1 MYDCLIIGGGLAGL
15 TAAIYT
21 ARAGLSTAVIEG
33 EQCGGQAVM
42 ADLVENYPGFVG
54 SGYELA
60 EKTEQQ
66 AENVGVEIIYD
77 EIESVDFEGKV
88 KKAVGFENSY
98 EGKFVIVATGAKH
111 KRAGFQGE
119 ENFTGAGVSYC
130 AVCDGAFFADM
141 EVAVIGGANTA
152 VSEAIYLS
160 NICKKVYLIYRKDK
174 LRADN
179 TLVERLNTKENVEV
193 LYNTIPVKV
202 DGNDSVE
209 KLITDKGELSV
220 KGVFVAVGFNPSTTI
235 FENKLELDEYGYIK
249 TDSNLATNVSGVFAV
264 GDCRTKQLR
273 QMITAASDGAN
284 AGTVVAKLAERWK
297 NNETV

>member
-77 EIESVDFEGKV
+77 EIESVDFSGKI
-88 KKAVGFENSY
+88 KKAIGFENSY

-119 ENFTGAGVSYC
+119 EDFTGAGVSYC

-174 LRADN
+174 LRADS
-179 TLVERLNTKENVEV
+179 TLVDRLNKKENIEV
-193 LYNTIPVKV
+193 LYNTLPVKV
-202 DGNDSVE
+202 DGKDSVE

-220 KGVFVAVGFNPSTTI
+220 KGVFVAVGFSPSTAI
-235 FENKLELDEYGYIK
+235 FENVLELDDYGYIK
-249 TDSNLATNVSGVFAV
+249 TDSNLATSISEVFAV

-284 AGTVVAKLAERWK
+284 VGTVVAKLEERW
-297 NNETV
+297 

>member
-179 TLVERLNTKENVEV
+179 TLVERLNTKGNIEV
-193 LYNTIPVKV
+193 LYNIIPVKV
-202 DGNDSVE
+202 DGNDNVE
-209 KLITDKGELSV
+209 KLIIDKGELSV

-284 AGTVVAKLAERWK
+284 AGTVVAKLAERW
-297 NNETV
+297 

>member
-98 EGKFVIVATGAKH
+98 EGKFVIVAPGAKH
-111 KRAGFQGE
+111 KIAGFQGE

-179 TLVERLNTKENVEV
+179 TLVERLNTKENIEV

-284 AGTVVAKLAERWK
+284 AGTVVAKLAERW
-297 NNETV
+297 

>member
-273 QMITAASDGAN
+273 QMITAASDGAY
-284 AGTVVAKLAERWK
+284 AGTVVAKLAERW
-297 NNETV
+297 

>member
-21 ARAGLSTAVIEG
+21 AREGLSTAVREG

-179 TLVERLNTKENVEV
+179 TLVERLNTKGNIEV
-193 LYNTIPVKV
+193 LYNIIPVKV
-202 DGNDSVE
+202 DGNDNVE

-284 AGTVVAKLAERWK
+284 AGTVVAKLAERW
-297 NNETV
+297 

>member
-77 EIESVDFEGKV
+77 EIESVDFKGKV
-88 KKAVGFENSY
+88 KKAIGFENSY

-119 ENFTGAGVSYC
+119 EDFTG
-130 AVCDGAFFADM
+130 AVCDGAFFTDM

-160 NICKKVYLIYRKDK
+160 NICKKVYLVYRKDR
-174 LRADN
+174 LRADS
-179 TLVERLNTKENVEV
+179 TLVERLNKKENIEV

-202 DGNDSVE
+202 DGENSVE

-220 KGVFVAVGFNPSTTI
+220 KGVFVAVGFSPSTSI
-235 FENKLELDEYGYIK
+235 FKDVLELDEYGYIK
-249 TDSNLATNVSGVFAV
+249 TDSDLATNVGGVFAV

-284 AGTVVAKLAERWK
+284 AGTVVAKLAERW
-297 NNETV
+297 

>member
-42 ADLVENYPGFVG
+42 ADLVENYPGFIG

-179 TLVERLNTKENVEV
+179 TLVERLNTKENIEV

-284 AGTVVAKLAERWK
+284 AGTVVAKLAERW
-297 NNETV
+297 

>member
-60 EKTEQQ
+60 EKTAQQ

-77 EIESVDFEGKV
+77 EIESVDFKGKV
-88 KKAVGFENSY
+88 KKSIGFENSY

-119 ENFTGAGVSYC
+119 EDFTGAGVSYC

-160 NICKKVYLIYRKDK
+160 NICKKVYLIYRKGK
-174 LRADN
+174 LRADS
-179 TLVERLNTKENVEV
+179 TLVERLNKKENIEV

-202 DGNDSVE
+202 DGENSVE

-220 KGVFVAVGFNPSTTI
+220 KGVFVAVGFSPSTSI
-235 FENKLELDEYGYIK
+235 FKDVLELDEYGYIK
-249 TDSNLATNVSGVFAV
+249 TDSDLATNVGGVFAV

-284 AGTVVAKLAERWK
+284 AGTVVAKLAERW
-297 NNETV
+297 

>member
-179 TLVERLNTKENVEV
+179 TLVERLNTKGNIEV
-193 LYNTIPVKV
+193 LYNIIPVKV
-202 DGNDSVE
+202 DGNDNVE

-284 AGTVVAKLAERWK
+284 AGTVVAKLAERR
-297 NNETV
+297 

>member
-88 KKAVGFENSY
+88 KKAVGFENSC

-111 KRAGFQGE
+111 KRAGFQGK

-179 TLVERLNTKENVEV
+179 TLVERLNTKGNIEV
-193 LYNTIPVKV
+193 LYNIIPVKV
-202 DGNDSVE
+202 DGNDNVE

-284 AGTVVAKLAERWK
+284 AGTVVAKLAERW
-297 NNETV
+297 

>member
-1 MYDCLIIGGGLAGL
+1 
-15 TAAIYT
+15 
-21 ARAGLSTAVIEG
+21 
-33 EQCGGQAVM
+33 M

-88 KKAVGFENSY
+88 KKAVGFENSC

-179 TLVERLNTKENVEV
+179 TLVERLNTKGNIEV
-193 LYNTIPVKV
+193 LYNIIPVKV
-202 DGNDSVE
+202 DGNDNVE

-284 AGTVVAKLAERWK
+284 AGTVVAKLAERW
-297 NNETV
+297 

>member
-179 TLVERLNTKENVEV
+179 TLVERLNTKENIEV

-202 DGNDSVE
+202 DGENSVE

-220 KGVFVAVGFNPSTTI
+220 KGVFVAVGFSPSTTI
-235 FENKLELDEYGYIK
+235 FKDVLELDEYGYIK
-249 TDSNLATNVSGVFAV
+249 TDSDLATNVSGVFAV

-284 AGTVVAKLAERWK
+284 AGTVVAKLAERW
-297 NNETV
+297 

>member
-98 EGKFVIVATGAKH
+98 KGKFVIVATGAKH

-284 AGTVVAKLAERWK
+284 AGTVVAKLAERW
-297 NNETV
+297 

>member
-130 AVCDGAFFADM
+130 AVCDSAFFADM

-179 TLVERLNTKENVEV
+179 TLVERLNTKGNIEV
-193 LYNTIPVKV
+193 LYNIIPVKV
-202 DGNDSVE
+202 DGNDNVE

-284 AGTVVAKLAERWK
+284 AGTVVAKLAERW
-297 NNETV
+297 

>member
-42 ADLVENYPGFVG
+42 ADLVENYPGFIG

-179 TLVERLNTKENVEV
+179 TLVERLNTKGNIEV

-220 KGVFVAVGFNPSTTI
+220 KGVFVAVGFNPSTNI

-249 TDSNLATNVSGVFAV
+249 TDSNLATNISGVFAV

-284 AGTVVAKLAERWK
+284 AGTVVAKLAERW
-297 NNETV
+297 

>member
-60 EKTEQQ
+60 EKTAQQ
-66 AENVGVEIIYD
+66 AENVGVEIIYN
-77 EIESVDFEGKV
+77 EIESVDFKGKV
-88 KKAVGFENSY
+88 KKSIGFENSY

-119 ENFTGAGVSYC
+119 EDFTGAGVSYC

-160 NICKKVYLIYRKDK
+160 NICKKVYLIYRKGK
-174 LRADN
+174 LRADS
-179 TLVERLNTKENVEV
+179 TLVERLNKKENIEV

-202 DGNDSVE
+202 DGENSVE

-220 KGVFVAVGFNPSTTI
+220 KGVFVAVGFSPSTSI
-235 FENKLELDEYGYIK
+235 FKDVLELDEYGYIK
-249 TDSNLATNVSGVFAV
+249 TDSDLATNVGGVFAV

-284 AGTVVAKLAERWK
+284 AGTVVAKLAERW
-297 NNETV
+297 

>member
-88 KKAVGFENSY
+88 KKAVGFENSC

-141 EVAVIGGANTA
+141 GVAVIGGANTA

-179 TLVERLNTKENVEV
+179 TLVERLNTKGNIEV
-193 LYNTIPVKV
+193 LYNIIPVKV
-202 DGNDSVE
+202 DGNDNVE

-284 AGTVVAKLAERWK
+284 AGTVVAKLAERW
-297 NNETV
+297 

>member
-1 MYDCLIIGGGLAGL
+1 
-15 TAAIYT
+15 
-21 ARAGLSTAVIEG
+21 
-33 EQCGGQAVM
+33 
-42 ADLVENYPGFVG
+42 
-54 SGYELA
+54 
-60 EKTEQQ
+60 
-66 AENVGVEIIYD
+66 
-77 EIESVDFEGKV
+77 
-88 KKAVGFENSY
+88 
-98 EGKFVIVATGAKH
+98 
-111 KRAGFQGE
+111 
-119 ENFTGAGVSYC
+119 
-130 AVCDGAFFADM
+130 M

-179 TLVERLNTKENVEV
+179 TLVERLNTKENIEV

-284 AGTVVAKLAERWK
+284 AGTVVAKLAERW
-297 NNETV
+297 

>member
-179 TLVERLNTKENVEV
+179 TLVERLNTKENIEV

-284 AGTVVAKLAERWK
+284 AGTVVAKLAERW
-297 NNETV
+297 

>member
-179 TLVERLNTKENVEV
+179 TLVERLNTKGNIEV
-193 LYNTIPVKV
+193 LYNIIPVKV
-202 DGNDSVE
+202 DGNDNVE

-273 QMITAASDGAN
+273 QMITAASDGAP
-284 AGTVVAKLAERWK
+284 G
-297 NNETV
+297 

>member
-111 KRAGFQGE
+111 KIAGFQGE

-179 TLVERLNTKENVEV
+179 TLVERLNTKENIEV

-273 QMITAASDGAN
+273 QMITAASDGVN
-284 AGTVVAKLAERWK
+284 AGTVVAKLAERW
-297 NNETV
+297 

>member
-66 AENVGVEIIYD
+66 AENDGVEIIYD

-179 TLVERLNTKENVEV
+179 TLVERLNTKGNIEV
-193 LYNTIPVKV
+193 LYNIIPVKV
-202 DGNDSVE
+202 DGNDNVE

-284 AGTVVAKLAERWK
+284 AGTVVAKLAERW
-297 NNETV
+297 

>member
-1 MYDCLIIGGGLAGL
+1 MYDCLIIGGGL
-15 TAAIYT
+15 
-21 ARAGLSTAVIEG
+21 AGLSTAVIEG

-284 AGTVVAKLAERWK
+284 AGTVVAKLAERW
-297 NNETV
+297 

>member
-152 VSEAIYLS
+152 VGEAIYLS

-235 FENKLELDEYGYIK
+235 FENKLELDEYGYIE

-284 AGTVVAKLAERWK
+284 AGTVVAKLAERW
-297 NNETV
+297 

>member
-179 TLVERLNTKENVEV
+179 TLVERLNTKENIEV

-249 TDSNLATNVSGVFAV
+249 TDSTLATNVSGVFAV

-284 AGTVVAKLAERWK
+284 AGTVVAKLAERW
-297 NNETV
+297 

>member
-235 FENKLELDEYGYIK
+235 FENKLELDKYGYIK

-284 AGTVVAKLAERWK
+284 AGTVVAKLAERW
-297 NNETV
+297 

>member
-179 TLVERLNTKENVEV
+179 TLVERLNTKGNIEV
-193 LYNTIPVKV
+193 LYNIIPVKV
-202 DGNDSVE
+202 DGNDNVE

-220 KGVFVAVGFNPSTTI
+220 KGVFVAVGFNPLTTI

-284 AGTVVAKLAERWK
+284 AGTVVAKLAERW
-297 NNETV
+297 

>member
-98 EGKFVIVATGAKH
+98 EGKCVIVATGAKH

-179 TLVERLNTKENVEV
+179 TLVERLNTKGNIEV
-193 LYNTIPVKV
+193 LYNIIPVKV
-202 DGNDSVE
+202 DGNDNVE

-284 AGTVVAKLAERWK
+284 AGTVVAKLAERW
-297 NNETV
+297 

>member
-66 AENVGVEIIYD
+66 AENVGVEIIFD

-179 TLVERLNTKENVEV
+179 TLVERLNTKGNIEV
-193 LYNTIPVKV
+193 LYNIIPVKV
-202 DGNDSVE
+202 DGNDNVE
-209 KLITDKGELSV
+209 KLIIDKGELSV

-284 AGTVVAKLAERWK
+284 AGTVVAKLAERW
-297 NNETV
+297 

>member
-179 TLVERLNTKENVEV
+179 TLVERLNTKENIEV

-220 KGVFVAVGFNPSTTI
+220 KGVFVAVGFNPSTNI

-284 AGTVVAKLAERWK
+284 AGTVVAKLAERW
-297 NNETV
+297 

>member
-119 ENFTGAGVSYC
+119 ENFTGVSYC

-284 AGTVVAKLAERWK
+284 AGTVVAKLAERW
-297 NNETV
+297 

>member
-179 TLVERLNTKENVEV
+179 TLVERLNKKENVEV
-193 LYNTIPVKV
+193 FYNTIPVKV

-284 AGTVVAKLAERWK
+284 AGTVVAKLAERW
-297 NNETV
+297 

>member
-88 KKAVGFENSY
+88 KKADGFENSY

-284 AGTVVAKLAERWK
+284 AGTVVAKLAERW
-297 NNETV
+297 

>member
-141 EVAVIGGANTA
+141 EVAVIGVANTS

-179 TLVERLNTKENVEV
+179 TLVERLNTKGNIEV
-193 LYNTIPVKV
+193 LYNIIPVKV
-202 DGNDSVE
+202 DGNDNVE

-235 FENKLELDEYGYIK
+235 FEYKLELDEYGYIK

-284 AGTVVAKLAERWK
+284 AGTVVAKLAERW
-297 NNETV
+297 

>member
-111 KRAGFQGE
+111 KIAGFQGE

-179 TLVERLNTKENVEV
+179 TLVERLNTKENIEV

-235 FENKLELDEYGYIK
+235 FENKLKLDEYGYIK

-284 AGTVVAKLAERWK
+284 AGTVVAKLAERW
-297 NNETV
+297 

>member
-111 KRAGFQGE
+111 KIAGFQGE

-141 EVAVIGGANTA
+141 EVTVIGGANTA

-179 TLVERLNTKENVEV
+179 TLVERLNTKGNIEV

-220 KGVFVAVGFNPSTTI
+220 KGVFVAVGFNPSTNI

-249 TDSNLATNVSGVFAV
+249 TDSNLATNISGVFAV

-284 AGTVVAKLAERWK
+284 AGTVVAKLAERW
-297 NNETV
+297 

>member
-119 ENFTGAGVSYC
+119 ENFTGTGVSYC

-249 TDSNLATNVSGVFAV
+249 TGSNLATNVSGVFAV

-284 AGTVVAKLAERWK
+284 AGTVVAKLAERW
-297 NNETV
+297 

>member
-66 AENVGVEIIYD
+66 AENVGVEIIYY
-77 EIESVDFEGKV
+77 EIESVDFKGKV
-88 KKAVGFENSY
+88 KKAIGFENSY

-119 ENFTGAGVSYC
+119 EDFTGAGVSYC

-160 NICKKVYLIYRKDK
+160 NICKKVYLIYRKGK
-174 LRADN
+174 LRADS
-179 TLVERLNTKENVEV
+179 TLVERLNKKENIEV

-202 DGNDSVE
+202 DGENSVE

-220 KGVFVAVGFNPSTTI
+220 KGVFVAVGFSPSTSI
-235 FENKLELDEYGYIK
+235 FKDVLELDEYGYIK
-249 TDSNLATNVSGVFAV
+249 TDSDLATNVGGVFAV

-284 AGTVVAKLAERWK
+284 AGTVVAKLAERW
-297 NNETV
+297 

>member
-179 TLVERLNTKENVEV
+179 TLVERLNTKGNIEV
-193 LYNTIPVKV
+193 LYNIIPVKV
-202 DGNDSVE
+202 DGNDNVE

-284 AGTVVAKLAERWK
+284 AGTVVAKLAERW
-297 NNETV
+297 